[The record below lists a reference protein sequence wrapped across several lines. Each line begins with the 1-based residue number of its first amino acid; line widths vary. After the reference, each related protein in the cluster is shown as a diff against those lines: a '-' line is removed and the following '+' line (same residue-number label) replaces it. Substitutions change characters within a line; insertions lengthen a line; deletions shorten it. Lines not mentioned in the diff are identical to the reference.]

1 MASNRVFGCAIP
13 AYSRW
18 FAAKG
23 GDNLKNLTRRPPTRL
38 LRAPD
43 NSSYA
48 IPMKCLIIGAVLL
61 GMNGCADI
69 QTIGFVPWS
78 RAAAKFQEAYNACH
92 EDKPCREKA
101 WANYHAELAAISS
114 KDEITARASAQ
125 D

>member
-13 AYSRW
+13 VYSRGLRQRVVTTSRTLGHKPQ
-18 FAAKG
+18 AG
-23 GDNLKNLTRRPPTRL
+23 L

-43 NSSYA
+43 LSYA
-48 IPMKCLIIGAVLL
+48 VAMKCLIIGAVLL

-78 RAAAKFQEAYNACH
+78 RAAARFQQAYNACH
-92 EDKPCREKA
+92 EDKPCCEKA

-114 KDEITARASAQ
+114 KYEITARASAQ

>member
-1 MASNRVFGCAIP
+1 MALNRVFGCAIP
-13 AYSRW
+13 VCSRW
-18 FAAKG
+18 FTVKG
-23 GDNLKNLTRRPPTRL
+23 GDNLKNLTRRPQTRL

-48 IPMKCLIIGAVLL
+48 VPMKCLIIGAVLL

-78 RAAAKFQEAYNACH
+78 RAAAKFKEAYNACH

-114 KDEITARASAQ
+114 KNEITARASAQ